1 MRCAGQTPSM
11 TVRRTAYVEERV
23 RALLD
28 ETFVLGAA
36 HALADFLATRG
47 DRRATNDEVRE
58 IANCVVHGKH

>member
-28 ETFVLGAA
+28 ASFELGAA

-47 DRRATNDEVRE
+47 DRRASDDEVRA
-58 IANCVVHGKH
+58 IANRIVHGKH